1 MDYDTQ
7 LKVQTYLDG
16 ELSPDESRDIANLLA
31 RDRDAVALLGELRN
45 TRQALVGTEIGV
57 TLPESREFF
66 WSKVQR
72 EIEFQEKR
80 DAQSQTQPPPAFS
93 LATLLHSWRKLIV
106 PSAALS
112 ALALAAIMTLS
123 SGSHVSLVETA
134 VADPGAFTYHDFS
147 TDTTLVWFSYP
158 AEEEGTADGVR

>member
-16 ELSPDESRDIANLLA
+16 ELSPVESREIANLLA

-57 TLPESREFF
+57 LLPESREFF
-66 WSKVQR
+66 WSK
-72 EIEFQEKR
+72 IERDIKFQEKR
-80 DAQSQTQPPPAFS
+80 DAQSQAVSAFS
-93 LATLLHSWRKLIV
+93 LGDFFHSWRRLFV
-106 PSAALS
+106 PAAALS

-147 TDTTLVWFSYP
+147 TGTTLVWFSYP
-158 AEEEGTADGVR
+158 AEDNDNSSVAK